1 MVVICKGDGNAEA
14 DMTMPAISALF
25 VEKQINRL
33 PIIDVEGRPV
43 GIVTRTDL
51 VQSYCLPEGGHS

>member
-14 DMTMPAISALF
+14 DMTMAAISALF
-25 VEKQINRL
+25 VEKQIKPL

>member
-1 MVVICKGDGNAEA
+1 
-14 DMTMPAISALF
+14 MTAPAITAGPQITIDAISALF

-33 PIIDVEGRPV
+33 PIVDADHRPI

-51 VQSYCLPEGGHS
+51 VHANLMSS